1 MATDRP
7 APLPAF
13 ALTAAQRS
21 ARAREQFF
29 EQGLRPSG
37 WVSEP
42 VIQSWAR
49 CQRAGAETSR
59 RLAFNPVTR
68 SRIHSTLGRSR
79 SLLQAAEAELA
90 RLEQSLAA
98 TDCRVLLTDP
108 EGVVVH
114 ATRRDDAGRS
124 PTISLAG
131 RVGVDISEAAVG
143 TNAPG
148 IVVNTGQAVT
158 VSGAE
163 HYFDCVHVLHCAAAP
178 IRDTAG
184 RLAGVLDL
192 TIEARPFGFDAAAV
206 VALYAVSI
214 ENRLLLAHS
223 AELLVVRL
231 HTDPALL
238 ATPLAGLLALHGDG
252 RLAWANAA
260 ALRLLGSAEP
270 DAPGTDRLGATLPT
284 LLALA
289 RLRGPAP
296 RQLPNGLGVWIE
308 VAAPQRDGAPAPIVA
323 AGTVPGAAADRPPG
337 PSVGSTLGEQR
348 QALIRAALAEHH
360 GNVAA
365 AARAL
370 GVSRGLV
377 YRTLR
382 DPAQPRDA

>member
-1 MATDRP
+1 
-7 APLPAF
+7 
-13 ALTAAQRS
+13 
-21 ARAREQFF
+21 
-29 EQGLRPSG
+29 
-37 WVSEP
+37 
-42 VIQSWAR
+42 
-49 CQRAGAETSR
+49 
-59 RLAFNPVTR
+59 VTR
-68 SRIHSTLGRSR
+68 SRIHATLGRSR
-79 SLLQAAEAELA
+79 ALLQAAEGEIA

-98 TDCRVLLTDP
+98 TACRVLLTDP

-114 ATRRDDAGRS
+114 ATQRQDSGS

-192 TIEARPFGFDAAAV
+192 TIETRPFAFDASAV
-206 VALYAVSI
+206 VALYALSI
-214 ENRLLLAHS
+214 ENRLLLAQS

-231 HTDPALL
+231 HTDPSLL
-238 ATPLAGLLALHGDG
+238 ATPLAGLLGLHGDG

-260 ALRLLGSAEP
+260 ALRLLGPAPAE
-270 DAPGTDRLGATLPT
+270 AHGTDRLGATVPT

-289 RLRGPAP
+289 RRRGPAP

-308 VAAPQRDGAPAPIVA
+308 VGAPQHDGAGPLVAAAATTAEDAAVAPPAP
-323 AGTVPGAAADRPPG
+323 AAA
-337 PSVGSTLGEQR
+337 STLGEQK
-348 QALIRAALAEHH
+348 QAMIRAVLAEHR

-370 GVSRGLV
+370 GVSRGLI

-382 DPAQPRDA
+382 EAPPTRAA